1 MVGEIPWSTIYYALS
16 AVALLTGIIMTL
28 LTQRLKRDFASKE
41 ELVDVKA
48 RLDRQHERMVAI
60 ETIVQHLPNEKG
72 FHELALAMK
81 ALGGDLGVA
90 SERITGVMRDLGRI
104 EATITRHE
112 DILSNAARSIS
123 R

>member
-1 MVGEIPWSTIYYALS
+1 MAGFEWSTIYYAAATISL
-16 AVALLTGIIMTL
+16 VAGIVMTL
-28 LTQRLKRDFASKE
+28 VTLRLRKEFASKE
-41 ELVDVKA
+41 EVDKLDA
-48 RLDRQHERMVAI
+48 RLNRHHERMVAL
-60 ETIVQHLPNEKG
+60 ETIVQHLPSEKG

-81 ALGGDLGVA
+81 ALGGDLGIA